1 MEGMGGCMTN
11 GFKAAVI
18 LAAALFFPGGNT
30 AYCAGK
36 KPVGMAVFVSG
47 DVKLRRPGATE
58 FPQVKVNDNL
68 YLGDS
73 VETAAGAKVSVV
85 LLYGSEIRL
94 NENTILE
101 LVAGKTS
108 SDSARLA
115 MGQVWTRMLHKRGG
129 LHVRTVTAVC
139 AVRGTEADIEQ
150 REVLK
155 VKVYEGHVD
164 VENAAGKVSLKAGE
178 MTRVAG
184 PATAPA
190 KAFNMR
196 PAAVGKWQEG
206 VTSAEINAFLEK
218 LRAAH
223 SDDKKLEFTVGES
236 GKAKKDVKI
245 KLKKKG
251 E

>member
-1 MEGMGGCMTN
+1 MTN
-11 GFKAAVI
+11 GFKTAVL
-18 LAAALFFPGGNT
+18 LAAAVLLAGGNP

-36 KPVGMAVFVSG
+36 KPVGIAVFVSG
-47 DVKLRRPGATE
+47 DVKLRRPGAAE

-101 LVAGKTS
+101 LIAGKKS
-108 SDSARLA
+108 SDSARLSR
-115 MGQVWTRMLHKRGG
+115 GQVWTRMLHKRGG
-129 LHVRTVTAVC
+129 LQVRTVTAVC

-150 REVLK
+150 QEALT

-164 VENAAGKVSLKAGE
+164 VENGAGKVSLKAGE

-184 PATAPA
+184 PAAVPA
-190 KAFNMR
+190 RAFRMP
-196 PAAVGKWQEG
+196 PAYAGKWQEG
-206 VTSAEINAFLEK
+206 VTSSTDIKDFFER

-223 SDDKKLEFTVGES
+223 GDDKKLEFSVGES
-236 GKAKKDVKI
+236 GKAEKEVKI